1 MQEKQNDFT
10 KNSMAYNIMS
20 LAIPMTIAQLI
31 NVLYSLVDR
40 MYIGHLAQNSTLALT
55 GLGITFPI
63 IMLVT
68 AVTNLFGMGGA
79 PLCSI
84 ARGRGDDERAEKIIG
99 NSFAMLIICSCI
111 LIIIYWLSDEKSL
124 LYLFGASDETYPYA
138 NEYFSI
144 YIWGS
149 IFVMVGLGMNTFI
162 NAQGFAKKGMLTIL
176 IGAIINII
184 LDPIF
189 IFGLDLGIKGAA
201 IATVIAQFISAS
213 WVLHFLF
220 SDKAIYRIK
229 NLA

>member
-84 ARGRGDDERAEKIIG
+84 ARGRGDDEKAEKIIG
-99 NSFAMLIICSCI
+99 R
-111 LIIIYWLSDEKSL
+111 
-124 LYLFGASDETYPYA
+124 
-138 NEYFSI
+138 
-144 YIWGS
+144 
-149 IFVMVGLGMNTFI
+149 
-162 NAQGFAKKGMLTIL
+162 
-176 IGAIINII
+176 
-184 LDPIF
+184 
-189 IFGLDLGIKGAA
+189 GIKRYLPRRHVRNGW
-201 IATVIAQFISAS
+201 QDRS
-213 WVLHFLF
+213 LHRFLHHQ
-220 SDKAIYRIK
+220 
-229 NLA
+229 LQH

>member
-84 ARGRGDDERAEKIIG
+84 ARGRGDNEEAEKIMG
-99 NSFAMLIICSCI
+99 NSFMLLIIFSVVLMVVGFI
-111 LIIIYWLSDEKSL
+111 FKEDL
-124 LYLFGASDETYPYA
+124 LWLFGASANTIGYA
-138 NEYFSI
+138 NDYMTI
-144 YIWGS
+144 YLLGAL
-149 IFVMVGLGMNTFI
+149 FV
-162 NAQGFAKKGMLTIL
+162 
-176 IGAIINII
+176 
-184 LDPIF
+184 
-189 IFGLDLGIKGAA
+189 
-201 IATVIAQFISAS
+201 
-213 WVLHFLF
+213 
-220 SDKAIYRIK
+220 
-229 NLA
+229 